1 MTSFQYIEFY
11 DVPRTI
17 ALRHKG
23 KLFLLQSA
31 FDEKRDDYPSKY
43 TVYRLPES
51 VAEQLASGS
60 WRFLEEVP
68 VEPVGQ
74 IPIENVRFDSTKRKE
89 LDGSILDEFIR

>member
-1 MTSFQYIEFY
+1 MGAKPPVTVDPNAVAAST
-11 DVPRTI
+11 PR
-17 ALRHKG
+17 
-23 KLFLLQSA
+23 
-31 FDEKRDDYPSKY
+31 D
-43 TVYRLPES
+43 PES